1 MIQFRFHFFPL
12 PKRRLFVVLASAHWS
27 HWFRLL
33 NRLAIHEA
41 GDTLWYIEKN
51 DEMCIYKVIVYLN
64 VMSHEKLSFQ
74 KSQLSA
80 EHLEEPD
87 IWYRF
92 LPLGQIP
99 RTGEGVNHLELLS
112 LVGVLKVSTGSPQG
126 HLKVTSRSP
135 VDPTFSEQRSWGALV
150 T

>member
-1 MIQFRFHFFPL
+1 MRNFYSR
-12 PKRRLFVVLASAHWS
+12 
-27 HWFRLL
+27 
-33 NRLAIHEA
+33 NRS
-41 GDTLWYIEKN
+41 
-51 DEMCIYKVIVYLN
+51 C
-64 VMSHEKLSFQ
+64 
-74 KSQLSA
+74 KSV

-112 LVGVLKVSTGSPQG
+112 LVGVLKVSTGWPDFFQG
-126 HLKVTSRSP
+126 EILGCLRCLSNLGPLSGDVHYYAQ
-135 VDPTFSEQRSWGALV
+135 SETQCFNVGAS